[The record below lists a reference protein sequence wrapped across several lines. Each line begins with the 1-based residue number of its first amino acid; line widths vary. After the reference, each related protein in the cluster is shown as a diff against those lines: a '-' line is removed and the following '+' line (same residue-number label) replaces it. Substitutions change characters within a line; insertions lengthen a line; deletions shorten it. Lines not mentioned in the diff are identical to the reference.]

1 MVSMGKRMVILLVE
15 DSEEDA
21 LMVKR
26 AIHKS
31 NLPSPP
37 FLEVVGDGGEALDY
51 LRKASRT
58 PSPKNPQ
65 PDLVLLD
72 LKLVKISGFEVLEAM
87 KKDPYMKDLPT
98 VVLTGS
104 ESDKD
109 IDKAFALGAASYIIK
124 PVGAERFVQVTK
136 ELGLI

>member
-1 MVSMGKRMVILLVE
+1 MSKRMVILLVE
-15 DSEEDA
+15 DSEDDV

-26 AIHKS
+26 AIHKA
-31 NLPSPP
+31 NMPESPV
-37 FLEVVGDGGEALDY
+37 LEVVGDGGEALDY
-51 LRKASRT
+51 LRGASRT

-65 PDLVLLD
+65 PILVLLD
-72 LKLVKISGFEVLEAM
+72 LKLVKMGGFEVLEAM
-87 KKDPYMKDLPT
+87 RRDPRMKGLPI

-124 PVGAERFVQVTK
+124 PVGAERFVQVVK
-136 ELGLI
+136 ELGLA